1 MALVV
6 PATDLQGTVLQN
18 TVNSITTLIAANPLN
33 IQLQNQL
40 AVAQANLVQYL
51 VANGNLVASAALAN
65 GTYVGDLVIR

>member
-40 AVAQANLVQYL
+40 SVAQANLVQYL